1 MTPVM
6 KLKKKFKFYLILAL
20 SAGTLTFFL
29 DKKYIYLINREKVNE
44 VYNKREDS
52 QTGGFSKLILKNWN
66 VCT

>member
-29 DKKYIYLINREKVNE
+29 DKKYIYFIIREKINE
-44 VYNKREDS
+44 VYNKRDDS
-52 QTGGFSKLILKNWN
+52 KIGGFSN
-66 VCT
+66 